1 MSEKKPASSTP
12 SPSSPFSL
20 GTCDSESSI
29 LTVLDSDVEVVDDN
43 VDETVSKSSG
53 IAVVGTMSTG
63 SDVDVVVVVEVV
75 VVLVELIELELL
87 GSAGSSY
94 E

>member
-1 MSEKKPASSTP
+1 M
-12 SPSSPFSL
+12 SL
-20 GTCDSESSI
+20 GTCDSESPL

-53 IAVVGTMSTG
+53 IEVDGTISTG
-63 SDVDVVVVVEVV
+63 SDVVVVVVVEVLVEVV
-75 VVLVELIELELL
+75 VVLVELLELELLELELL
-87 GSAGSSY
+87 GLAGSSY